1 MANLTADTEQNHT
14 WPVSPTYGHYVSE
27 NKCLSTLTQF
37 YSGSLGASL
46 VAQMVKNSPSMQ
58 EIWVQSL
65 GREDPLE
72 KGMATTSVFLPGK
85 SHEQRSLMGYSP
97 WGYKELMTEQLTLF
111 YKHTSCSLEEKLQ

>member
-1 MANLTADTEQNHT
+1 MSADTEQNHT

-46 VAQMVKNSPSMQ
+46 VAQMVKNSPSVQ

-72 KGMATTSVFLPGK
+72 KGMATTPVFLPGK

-97 WGYKELMTEQLTLF
+97 RGYKELMTEQLTLF
-111 YKHTSCSLEEKLQ
+111 YKHT